1 VSKDKLEELA
11 LKATNEDVLWY
22 QKDLANRYNTEK
34 PKDNERMKPEWVSRA
49 EARYAFAKDMM
60 KHRGLI

>member
-1 VSKDKLEELA
+1 MSKDKLEELA

-22 QKDLANRYNTEK
+22 QNKIASKYNVEK
-34 PKDNERMKPEWVSRA
+34 PKDNEPMKPEWVSRA

-60 KHRGLI
+60 KHGGLI